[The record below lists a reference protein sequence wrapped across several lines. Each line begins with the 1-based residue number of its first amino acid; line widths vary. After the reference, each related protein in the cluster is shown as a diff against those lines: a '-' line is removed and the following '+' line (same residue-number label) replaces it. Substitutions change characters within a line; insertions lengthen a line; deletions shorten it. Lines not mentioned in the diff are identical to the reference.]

1 MPNRH
6 ALRAYDYVNRP
17 YHTVRDALLMDPM
30 AVFRRATTAAA
41 NPELHATAG
50 PFDVAT
56 EIDLEIIAVRAAR
69 SPSDQPATDI
79 VIEWRAARRPR
90 LFPTMRATLSLYAL
104 TPTETQLELAGVYDP
119 PLGIIGDAVDAIAM
133 SSIAAEAVA
142 GFVRDVA
149 AYLRTVSAERAAATA

>member
-17 YHTVRDALLMDPM
+17 YNDVRDALLLDPL

-41 NPELHATAG
+41 NVELHATAG

-56 EIDLEIIAVRAAR
+56 EIEIEIIAIVTAR
-69 SPSDQPATDI
+69 SPNDQPATDI
-79 VIEWRAARRPR
+79 VIEWRAARRPK

-119 PLGIIGDAVDAIAM
+119 PLGIVGDAVDAIAM
-133 SSIAAEAVA
+133 SSIANQAVT
-142 GFVRDVA
+142 GFVRDIA
-149 AYLRTVSAERAAATA
+149 ACLRKVPAGRAA